1 MKLNRILISAAFFLS
16 LVVGGCTATFDP
28 SLRLPELGMGG
39 LPTVKDVRE
48 GLEVSLE
55 EYVSANKSRRAFD
68 ADIASYGVLPLLL
81 RVENNGTREYKVDRS
96 EIKALL
102 GGQALRPIYGYEAAK
117 QGASREYVG
126 KALVNTAMWGPLGM
140 FFGLPT
146 IIASASHT
154 REVNKKIEQHFENME
169 FADAMVKPN
178 ETIAG
183 FVYFRLPESS
193 QQLEN
198 LKVELTVEAN
208 GYEEQNVR
216 QLAYKFSFPTLAVS
230 GPAYSPATYPE
241 NGAGE

>member
-16 LVVGGCTATFDP
+16 LAFGGCTATFDP
-28 SLRLPELGMGG
+28 SLRSTELGMGG

-68 ADIASYGVLPLLL
+68 ADIASSGVLPLLL
-81 RVENNGTREYKVDRS
+81 RVENNGAREYKVDRN
-96 EIKALL
+96 EIKAFI

-126 KALVNTAMWGPLGM
+126 KALINTAMWGPLGM
-140 FFGLPT
+140 VFGLPT
-146 IIASASHT
+146 IVGSAAHT

-169 FADAMVKPN
+169 FAGAMVKPN
-178 ETIAG
+178 ETASG
-183 FVYFRLPESS
+183 FVYFRFPQRS

-198 LKVELTVEAN
+198 LTVELTVQAN
-208 GYEEQNVR
+208 GYEEGNGK
-216 QLAYKFSFPTLAVS
+216 QLGYKFSFPTLGVS
-230 GPAYSPATYPE
+230 GPAYSPAKYPE
-241 NGAGE
+241 NGAHE